1 MLNKPE
7 YTSLHLLKAG
17 NKEGLEYLYSQYHG
31 RIYAFC
37 YRFFRQTE
45 LAEEAT
51 ADVFVTLW
59 KKRFLINPKIGIQ
72 ALLYKIAKD
81 TAFNYLKKIA

>member
-45 LAEEAT
+45 LTEEAT
-51 ADVFVTLW
+51 ADVFIKLW
-59 KKRFLINPKIGIQ
+59 EKRETIDPSLNKKGKMFK
-72 ALLYKIAKD
+72 
-81 TAFNYLKKIA
+81 